1 MSRYNTPNPAGR
13 AVALRY
19 DGSANTAP
27 IVVASGMGYLAE
39 KILEVAADNNVPVY
53 EDNSLATMLS
63 QLQLGQQIPDA
74 LFQAIVEIYVYFLNF
89 DPNDPDKAR
98 RDREQALAA
107 ARQTAEAA
115 KKAEPTE
122 PTAENTQPETA
133 DPLHISTEK

>member
-63 QLQLGQQIPDA
+63 LGQEIPDA
-74 LFQAIVEIYVYFLNF
+74 LYQAIVEIYVYFLNF

-115 KKAEPTE
+115 ENAEPTE

>member
-39 KILEVAADNNVPVY
+39 KIVEVAADNGVPVY

-63 QLQLGQQIPDA
+63 QLQLGQQIPDS

-98 RDREQALAA
+98 REREA
-107 ARQTAEAA
+107 ARSAA
-115 KKAEPTE
+115 QKAVEAEPE
-122 PTAENTQPETA
+122 SNAE
-133 DPLHISTEK
+133 IGG

>member
-89 DPNDPDKAR
+89 DPNDPGR
-98 RDREQALAA
+98 RGQKQQAAPPSEAA
-107 ARQTAEAA
+107 APAPEQPE
-115 KKAEPTE
+115 
-122 PTAENTQPETA
+122 ENTQAKEET
-133 DPLHISTEK
+133 P

>member
-107 ARQTAEAA
+107 ARQTAE
-115 KKAEPTE
+115 PTE

>member
-1 MSRYNTPNPAGR
+1 MSRYNTPTPTGR

-19 DGSANTAP
+19 DGGANTAP

-39 KILEVAADNNVPVY
+39 KIVEVAADNGVPVY

-63 QLQLGQQIPDA
+63 QLQLGQQIPDS

-98 RDREQALAA
+98 RER
-107 ARQTAEAA
+107 EAA
-115 KKAEPTE
+115 MAASKAALTE
-122 PTAENTQPETA
+122 TAAENQAPAAVE
-133 DPLHISTEK
+133 